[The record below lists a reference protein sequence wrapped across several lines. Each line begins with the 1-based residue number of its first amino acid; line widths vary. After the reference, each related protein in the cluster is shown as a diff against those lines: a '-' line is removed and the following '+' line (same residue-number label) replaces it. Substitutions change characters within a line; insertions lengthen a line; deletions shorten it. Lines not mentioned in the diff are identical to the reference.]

1 MADKI
6 LKTRIQLKYDTLA
19 AWNSLPDT
27 KKLKA
32 GEVAVVA
39 IPEDTTT
46 TTDANGKVVT
56 QITPPTVLFKVG
68 DGEKTFKELPWL
80 SGLAADVHSW
90 AKKTEAEFKKF
101 VQEDCEL
108 ATAGQLDAIATR
120 VKTLEDTIADINTAL
135 DADFVTEDEFSEFKA
150 TNTQA
155 IADAKKAGTDA
166 NTALE
171 TYKDAND
178 EAVDNLSTAFATFR
192 DTTAPDT
199 YAAKSVETTK
209 ADKDSVYAKTETY
222 SKTEVDGLIE
232 DVEELITGTDG
243 LDARV
248 DALETFKANTAATKQ
263 NVEDA
268 KSTLI
273 GTANDESS
281 ADTINAAKKYADEKV
296 AALVD
301 GAPAALDTLDE
312 LAAALKDNADI
323 VTVLEQ
329 AIGDKAAQDDLDG
342 HTSNKNNPHKVTA
355 AQVGAYTKEEVDAI
369 IAPIPNTDTT
379 YTFADGTEGKFTVTP
394 KDGEAIE
401 VDTGAKDYVDGIKD
415 DLDARIV
422 ELEKVDHAHT
432 SSLDDI
438 EDAVD
443 KKHEHTNKDVLDGIT
458 AEKVT
463 AWDNAEGKAKE
474 YADGLDDAMDAR
486 VAAIEAD
493 YIRAEVTKVSGQP
506 DSMKMFIGNG
516 EDSEEITLIISGG
529 SASDVW

>member
-46 TTDANGKVVT
+46 TTDVNGKVVT

-192 DTTAPDT
+192 DTTAPAT

-268 KSTLI
+268 K
-273 GTANDESS
+273 

-312 LAAALKDNADI
+312 LAAALRDKKDI

-342 HTSNKNNPHKVTA
+342 HTSNKNNPHEVTA

-432 SSLDDI
+432 SSLEAI

-458 AEKVT
+458 AEKVA
-463 AWDNAEGKAKE
+463 AWDSAEQDAKD

-486 VAAIEAD
+486 VTAIETN
-493 YIRAEVTKVSGQP
+493 YIRTAATDESKPDELTMYLGKSEVTLV
-506 DSMKMFIGNG
+506 
-516 EDSEEITLIISGG
+516 ISGG

>member
-1 MADKI
+1 MAENI

-32 GEVAVVA
+32 GEVAVVSVPA
-39 IPEDTTT
+39 GT
-46 TTDANGKVVT
+46 TTDDNGKT
-56 QITPPTVLFKVG
+56 ITTAPTVLFKVG

-101 VQEDCEL
+101 VQENCEL
-108 ATAGQLDAIATR
+108 ATAGQLDALATR
-120 VKTLEDTIADINTAL
+120 VKTLEDTITDINTAL
-135 DADFVTEDEFSEFKA
+135 DADFVTEDEFSAFKT

-171 TYKDAND
+171 TYKETND

-192 DTTAPDT
+192 DTTAPAT

-209 ADKDSVYAKTETY
+209 ADKDRVYAKTETY
-222 SKTEVDGLIE
+222 SKTEVDELID

-248 DALETFKANTAATKQ
+248 DALEAFKANDAATKQ

-268 KSTLI
+268 KSDLI
-273 GTANDESS
+273 GTTSDESS
-281 ADTINAAKKYADEKV
+281 ADTIKAAKKYADEKV
-296 AALVD
+296 AALVN

-323 VTVLEQ
+323 VNVLEQ

-342 HTSNKNNPHKVTA
+342 HTSDKENPHEVTA
-355 AQVGAYTKEEVDAI
+355 AQVGAYTKEEVNNL
-369 IAPIPNTDTT
+369 IAPIPTTDTT
-379 YTFADGTEGKFTVTP
+379 YTFTDGSEGKFTVVGT
-394 KDGEAIE
+394 DGTNKT
-401 VDTGAKDYVDGIKD
+401 VDTGAKTYVDGIKD
-415 DLDARIV
+415 GFETRIT

-432 SSLDDI
+432 SSLTDI
-438 EDAVD
+438 EDAVA
-443 KKHEHTNKDVLDGIT
+443 KKHEHTNKGVLDGIT
-458 AEKVT
+458 AEKVA
-463 AWDNAEGKAKE
+463 AWDSAKQDAKD
-474 YADGLDDAMDAR
+474 YADGLDDAMNTR
-486 VAAIEAD
+486 VSNIEAN
-493 YIRAEVTKVSGQP
+493 YIRV
-506 DSMKMFIGNG
+506 G
-516 EDSEEITLIISGG
+516 EDDQMYLGETETVLIISGG

>member
-1 MADKI
+1 MAENI

-19 AWNSLPDT
+19 AWNSLPDD

-56 QITPPTVLFKVG
+56 QITPPTVLFKIG
-68 DGEKTFKELPWL
+68 DGKKTFKELPWL

-101 VQEDCEL
+101 VQENCDL
-108 ATAGQLDAIATR
+108 ATAGQLDGLATR
-120 VKTLEDTIADINTAL
+120 VKTLEDTITDINTAL
-135 DADFVTEDEFSEFKA
+135 DADFVTEDEFSAFKT

-171 TYKDAND
+171 TYKETND

-192 DTTAPDT
+192 DTTAPAT

-209 ADKDSVYAKTETY
+209 ADKTSVYTKNDTY

-232 DVEELITGTDG
+232 DVEELITGTNG

-248 DALETFKANTAATKQ
+248 DALEAFKTNTAATKTDVD
-263 NVEDA
+263 NA
-268 KSTLI
+268 KKALI
-273 GTANDESS
+273 GEGVVAASD
-281 ADTINAAKKYADEKV
+281 DTIKGAKKYADEKV
-296 AALVD
+296 AALVN

-312 LAAALKDNADI
+312 LAAALKDNANI

-329 AIGDKAAQDDLDG
+329 AIGDKAAQDDLDD
-342 HTSNKNNPHKVTA
+342 HTSDKENPHEVTA

-369 IAPIPNTDTT
+369 IAPIPKTDTT
-379 YTFADGTEGKFTVTP
+379 YTFTNGSEGKFTVTP
-394 KDGEAIE
+394 KGGTAQT
-401 VDTGAKDYVDGIKD
+401 VDTGAKTYVDGIKD
-415 DLDARIV
+415 GFETRIA
-422 ELEKVDHAHT
+422 ELEKIDHEHT
-432 SSLDDI
+432 SSLVDI
-438 EDAVD
+438 EDAVT
-443 KKHEHTNKDVLDGIT
+443 KRHEHTNADVLNGIT
-458 AEKVT
+458 AAKVA
-463 AWDNAEGKAKE
+463 AWDSAEQDAKD
-474 YADGLDDAMDAR
+474 YADGLDDAMNAR
-486 VAAIEAD
+486 VTAVETN
-493 YIRAEVTKVSGQP
+493 YIRVGSDG
-506 DSMKMFIGNG
+506 KMYQGKADDANA
-516 EDSEEITLIISGG
+516 ITLIISGG